1 MTSWFQPVPSTK
13 CIPLSPTKGEKML
26 PVLQAGSLQNEE
38 LILVVLNRHPKAADI
53 RDELSF
59 CSCGVLTDTEG
70 PKPNF

>member
-1 MTSWFQPVPSTK
+1 
-13 CIPLSPTKGEKML
+13 ML
-26 PVLQAGSLQNEE
+26 PVPQAGSLQNEE
-38 LILVVLNRHPKAADI
+38 LKLVILNRQPSLAVS